1 MVQKLILLFAPAR
14 PTPYSRFASVVM
26 HGCPMYLDMLDEPD
40 FSTLDSHLRTPFA
53 DVNMDDTMGA

>member
-1 MVQKLILLFAPAR
+1 MPIMSHTVSATGLSFDNLDTIPTMV
-14 PTPYSRFASVVM
+14 